1 MAVLLHEKITDFFNN
16 FWDTQ
21 GIDNAGENFGRFLT
35 YPTVGI
41 VVNVDD
47 PLQMGR
53 LQVFCPAYGDNPKKL
68 LHLPWV
74 AYASPFAGSIKN
86 ACYTRGVMDGPE
98 HTTGAVHYG
107 FWAIPE
113 QGAHVIVSCLDAD
126 PRRRIYTACLPEHQ
140 ETHTLLTGRYKWGEG
155 GIPDGPLSSENSPIE
170 PLYTNL
176 GEAFQGDR
184 ESREWKTRGAD
195 YQPTAVREDV
205 GEVPNDTKTTY
216 LDQQYDKISE
226 AEQDGWVKPILGSHG
241 YDWTGLKGTGAF
253 LSSRMYGWSTPG
265 GHTFFMDDRPFN
277 SRIKLRSATGHQ
289 VILDDTNERIYI
301 STNKGKCWI
310 EMDTCGNIDFFSEGR
325 ISMNTEKGFNFST
338 DDTFRVHAKKGIHL
352 YSGNNISQEDLESI
366 PNDGEIR
373 IQAEDDMHLITNETL
388 RWYSYRD
395 SLFEI
400 GGKKCESIG
409 DSYYLH
415 VENDIHTITNYGSY
429 FLTISADINEIVNGN
444 VIKYALGTM
453 SNMSNEN
460 AEMYSFRG
468 KMDIG
473 SQKVMNM
480 KSMSEDITLQSVG
493 KNKKKSGA
501 VVIKSPQ
508 SQYGVTSEGVFT
520 ATNKDIVQKAAKKI
534 HKEIVETPQED
545 PTEAESPGD
554 CSIGDTLPTDGYT
567 GADLAARL
575 AYNAGFRGA
584 DLVTAVAIAGGESS
598 YNPNAVNNGDARAIK
613 WGPSVG
619 MWQIRTLQNPSEWSG
634 LDRQRDTSIVG
645 GAANAQNNANLAHQI
660 YNRSGFREW
669 GAFTNGTYTRH
680 LDTATLA
687 VQNMCGGG
695 IPESMYAPHEELLQS
710 FSSPTTGIASC
721 GTSLLDLFLQIDSL
735 LSNNT
740 MQTLSA
746 DIIDIQANV
755 DINFKSIAL
764 AISTKLFDDEFCDA
778 IVPKINSTIS
788 KLNKLTKN
796 ITEYFAAKIAAGL
809 TSPEAQL
816 AIEIAEAVK
825 FVAAVVDFVQNF
837 SFDPL
842 QILLMIADCGLQF
855 NTLMTPNFKLPYFR
869 SRINAVFEVEGH
881 DLCTQIVEDE
891 QSSFLESDIII
902 R

>member
-277 SRIKLRSATGHQ
+277 SRIKLRTATGHQ
-289 VILDDTNERIYI
+289 VILDDTNERIYV

-429 FLTISADINEIVNGN
+429 FLTISADINEIVNGS
-444 VIKYALGTM
+444 VKRYALG
-453 SNMSNEN
+453 NQAYAADGDFE
-460 AEMYSFRG
+460 SFSFGGR
-468 KMDIG
+468 MDIG
-473 SQKVMNM
+473 SQRILNI
-480 KSMSEDITLQSVG
+480 KSIAEDITMETMGS
-493 KNKKKSGA
+493 N
-501 VVIKSPQ
+501 
-508 SQYGVTSEGVFT
+508 TSATGGVFIKT
-520 ATNKDIVQKAAKKI
+520 PLSQQGISNDGIFMATAKKI
-534 HKEIVETPQED
+534 RGRSEEDTDFEVGETSVQDRPL
-545 PTEAESPGD
+545 PEADIGD
-554 CSIGDTLPTDGYT
+554 CNIGGPIDTTGLS
-567 GADLAARL
+567 GADLAAAA
-575 AYNAGFRGA
+575 AYNAGFRGDA
-584 DLVTAVAIAGGESS
+584 LVTATAIARGESS
-598 YNPNAVNNGDARAIK
+598 YNPSAVGDTSLTNST
-613 WGPSVG
+613 WGPSHG
-619 MWQIRTLQNPSEWSG
+619 LWQIRTLNNPENYG
-634 LDRQRDTSIVG
+634 NYRGDNLRVG
-645 GAANAQNNANLAHQI
+645 DGRLFNPNTNAEAAYAVSN
-660 YNRSGFREW
+660 
-669 GAFTNGTYTRH
+669 NGTDFGPWSVYTSGDY
-680 LDTATLA
+680 LNYIDEATAA
-687 VQNMCGGG
+687 VNNMCGGSG
-695 IPESMYAPHEELLQS
+695 PPMSMSFKEMFASGCPGQS
-710 FSSPTTGIASC
+710 IKSLIADFSSSNNITSRTALKLTTGNIDMQSK
-721 GTSLLDLFLQIDSL
+721 LDIRLKSITENFSTTVF
-735 LSNNT
+735 N
-740 MQTLSA
+740 
-746 DIIDIQANV
+746 DIIPQ
-755 DINFKSIAL
+755 INTNSDMINSLGF
-764 AISTKLFDDEFCDA
+764 STGSVMAA
-778 IVPKINSTIS
+778 IVGTAFGPPGWLALIGAAASFVS
-788 KLNKLTKN
+788 SMAG
-796 ITEYFAAKIAAGL
+796 FAAG
-809 TSPEAQL
+809 
-816 AIEIAEAVK
+816 
-825 FVAAVVDFVQNF
+825 F
-837 SFDPL
+837 
-842 QILLMIADCGLQF
+842 
-855 NTLMTPNFKLPYFR
+855 PNFPGLNF
-869 SRINAVFEVEGH
+869 
-881 DLCTQIVEDE
+881 L
-891 QSSFLESDIII
+891 SFLEDLGLEFDIDSVPNMDIPFFNSVSQEI
-902 R
+902 FYYQNHDTIFC